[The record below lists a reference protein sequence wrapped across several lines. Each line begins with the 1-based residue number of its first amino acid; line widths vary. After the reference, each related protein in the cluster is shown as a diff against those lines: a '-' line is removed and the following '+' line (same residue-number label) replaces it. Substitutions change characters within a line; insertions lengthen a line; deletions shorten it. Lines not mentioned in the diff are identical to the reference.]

1 MRGLKDKEREGR
13 GKDEEGSEMQERL
26 RVERI
31 GIERGGGRKEE
42 SGSSLGINW
51 PCYSWIYLSEGR
63 RWNKGSD
70 PG

>member
-42 SGSSLGINW
+42 SGSSLGIN
-51 PCYSWIYLSEGR
+51 
-63 RWNKGSD
+63 
-70 PG
+70 